1 MCVLLSGYVT
11 ASQWSSAIESVLKL
25 DVPWNMLRHQLA
37 HVLPDGR
44 IDYCSCLDQYV
55 IETGLHKVQTST
67 LHNRNMGSISCYF
80 CIAAKMSN
88 WAHRAGAYHGFCN
101 MALPDEL

>member
-1 MCVLLSGYVT
+1 MSVRIFLGVFSKYKYKKQYWIKEDPCVLLSGYVT
-11 ASQWSSAIESVLKL
+11 ASQWSSAVESVLKL

-55 IETGLHKVQTST
+55 IETGLHKV
-67 LHNRNMGSISCYF
+67 
-80 CIAAKMSN
+80 
-88 WAHRAGAYHGFCN
+88 
-101 MALPDEL
+101 

>member
-1 MCVLLSGYVT
+1 MLLSGYVT

-55 IETGLHKVQTST
+55 IETGLHKVSPYTIMRSLT
-67 LHNRNMGSISCYF
+67 CLF
-80 CIAAKMSN
+80 CKAVKMSN
-88 WAHRAGAYHGFCN
+88 WAHI
-101 MALPDEL
+101 MVSETALADEL

>member
-1 MCVLLSGYVT
+1 MT

-37 HVLPDGR
+37 RVLPDGR

-55 IETGLHKVQTST
+55 IETGLRKVSSLT
-67 LHNRNMGSISCYF
+67 CFF
-80 CIAAKMSN
+80 CKAVKMSN
-88 WAHRAGAYHGFCN
+88 WTHIIGSYYGF
-101 MALPDEL
+101 

>member
-1 MCVLLSGYVT
+1 MT

-55 IETGLHKVQTST
+55 IETGLHKV
-67 LHNRNMGSISCYF
+67 Y
-80 CIAAKMSN
+80 
-88 WAHRAGAYHGFCN
+88 
-101 MALPDEL
+101 